1 MEFQLKEHYGYED
14 LLLIMEKLRGP
25 GGCPWDREQDHHSIR
40 KNLLEEAYEAAEAI
54 DREDDKALC
63 EELGDVLLQVVFHAQ
78 MEKEHGGFTMDQ
90 VADGICKKLIYRHP
104 HIFADVTVEN
114 SAQVLSNW
122 DKLKRREKGQKTTT
136 DAMSSVAASLP
147 ALMRAQKVQAKAAKV
162 GFDWDNVGGALDK
175 VREELDETRQ
185 ALNGQGEV
193 DEEIGDLL
201 FAAVNVARFAG
212 VDAEEALEGCTRKF
226 IRRFQYVEQEAGKMG
241 KKLEEMSLAEMD
253 ELWNRKKTL
262 EKT

>member
-1 MEFQLKEHYGYED
+1 
-14 LLLIMEKLRGP
+14 
-25 GGCPWDREQDHHSIR
+25 
-40 KNLLEEAYEAAEAI
+40 
-54 DREDDKALC
+54 
-63 EELGDVLLQVVFHAQ
+63 

-90 VADGICKKLIYRHP
+90 VAGRHLQETHLPPSP
-104 HIFADVTVEN
+104 HFCRVTVEN

-212 VDAEEALEGCTRKF
+212 VDA
-226 IRRFQYVEQEAGKMG
+226 RRRWRDAPGNSFAGSSM
-241 KKLEEMSLAEMD
+241 
-253 ELWNRKKTL
+253 WNRRRERW
-262 EKT
+262 EKIGGNVPGRNG

>member
-1 MEFQLKEHYGYED
+1 M
-14 LLLIMEKLRGP
+14 
-25 GGCPWDREQDHHSIR
+25 
-40 KNLLEEAYEAAEAI
+40 
-54 DREDDKALC
+54 
-63 EELGDVLLQVVFHAQ
+63 
-78 MEKEHGGFTMDQ
+78 
-90 VADGICKKLIYRHP
+90 
-104 HIFADVTVEN
+104 TVEN

-193 DEEIGDLL
+193 DEEIGDCSLPRS
-201 FAAVNVARFAG
+201 NVARFAG
-212 VDAEEALEGCTRKF
+212 VDAEEAQEGCTRKF

>member
-185 ALNGQGEV
+185 ARNGQG
-193 DEEIGDLL
+193 
-201 FAAVNVARFAG
+201 
-212 VDAEEALEGCTRKF
+212 
-226 IRRFQYVEQEAGKMG
+226 
-241 KKLEEMSLAEMD
+241 
-253 ELWNRKKTL
+253 
-262 EKT
+262 